1 MPPFFVSLLGVV
13 ACASLTHIRLPFPGR
28 GVCLRATQPHAQGG
42 AYTAFRRGIYCVS
55 AESMPIYAQGGAEV
69 SAGPEGK
76 GGVKGSKGSKGSKK
90 AEQSAGDEGAVML
103 PRRVMVTPLRALP
116 YTGVEEVSNR
126 VIRRCASPCC
136 AVLCAGGRCVPRVGS
151 IQARTVLHSRRVR
164 RDCLR

>member
-1 MPPFFVSLLGVV
+1 
-13 ACASLTHIRLPFPGR
+13 
-28 GVCLRATQPHAQGG
+28 
-42 AYTAFRRGIYCVS
+42 
-55 AESMPIYAQGGAEV
+55 MPIYAQGGAEA

-76 GGVKGSKGSKGSKK
+76 GGVKGSKGSKK

-126 VIRRCASPCC
+126 VIRKFASPCC
-136 AVLCAGGRCVPRVGS
+136 AVLCAGVRCVPRVGS
-151 IQARTVLHSRRVR
+151 IQARTVLRTRRVR